1 MYIREIYIKCDRYFM
16 YTFIMSVYKCNFKIL
31 GEKLRYQN
39 YNKFRKKKNYNKF
52 KKITSFFNY
61 FLIN

>member
-16 YTFIMSVYKCNFKIL
+16 YTFIISVYKCNFKIL
-31 GEKLRYQN
+31 DEKLRYQN
-39 YNKFRKKKNYNKF
+39 YNKFGRLLD

>member
-16 YTFIMSVYKCNFKIL
+16 YTFIMCVYKCNFKIL

-39 YNKFRKKKNYNKF
+39 YNKFGRLLD

>member
-31 GEKLRYQN
+31 DEKLRYQN
-39 YNKFRKKKNYNKF
+39 YNKFGRLLD

>member
-31 GEKLRYQN
+31 DEKLRYQN
-39 YNKFRKKKNYNKF
+39 CNKFGRLLD